1 MSETVLLVDPDVEVL
16 RILGAYLEQQGM
28 EVARELDAETAVE
41 AVRRLDPDAAAVD
54 FAMLDGDGNAL
65 RDTLAQQG
73 VPFMAVLDDAADE
86 AVASQALRAGA
97 ERVLVRPLDPERLQL
112 ELTRICEARHRRRLA
127 NLSANQ
133 ASTAVRLQRLGSS
146 APMRDVARDL
156 ASVAESDRTSVLIVG
171 EPGVGKAW
179 AARLIHHTGP
189 RAAAPLLEC
198 TTAGMDAS
206 RFEVQLVGAER
217 WARAGVDGRTRGLM
231 ELAGQGSLLIREIGG
246 LPRELQPA
254 LLRSLEGHTFRRV
267 GGDRDL
273 VAQARLIVT
282 SSVDLAKEVEADRFS
297 GDLFYRLSALVIQI
311 PPVRERS
318 RTDRIAL
325 IQSLHDE
332 VPPPASAIPPALS
345 PEALERLVEYPWPG
359 NVREIQQV
367 LVRASFMALGQP
379 AVLVE
384 HLPAELRARPGLGD
398 RRHNSVSLEE
408 VERRQIESALR
419 YHGGNRTRA
428 AKELRISRATLIN
441 KIKRYALS

>member
-73 VPFMAVLDDAADE
+73 VPFMAVLDDDADE

-231 ELAGQGSLLIREIGG
+231 ELAGQGSLLIRGIGG

-359 NVREIQQV
+359 NVREIQLV

>member
-1 MSETVLLVDPDVEVL
+1 MSETVLLVDPDVEAL
-16 RILGAYLEQQGM
+16 RIHGAYLEQQGM

-41 AVRRLDPDAAAVD
+41 AVRKLDPDAAAVD

-65 RDTLAQQG
+65 RETLAQQG
-73 VPFMAVLDDAADE
+73 VPFMAVLDDADE
-86 AVASQALRAGA
+86 AVARQALRAGA
-97 ERVLVRPLDPERLQL
+97 ERVLVRPLDSERLQL
-112 ELTRICEARHRRRLA
+112 ELTRICEARRRQRLA
-127 NLSANQ
+127 NHFANQ
-133 ASTAVRLQRLGSS
+133 VSAEVSLPRLGSS

-156 ASVAESDRTSVLIVG
+156 ASVAESDRTSVLLVG

-179 AARLIHHTGP
+179 AARLIHHTGS

-198 TTAGMDAS
+198 TTAGMDAT

-217 WARAGVDGRTRGLM
+217 WARAGVNGRTRGLM

-273 VAQARLIVT
+273 LAKARLIVT

-318 RTDRIAL
+318 RNDRMAL
-325 IQSLHDE
+325 IQSLHEE
-332 VPPPASAIPPALS
+332 VPPPASSLPPALS

-384 HLPAELRARPGLGD
+384 HLPPELRARPGLGD
-398 RRHNSVSLEE
+398 RRHNPVSLEE

>member
-73 VPFMAVLDDAADE
+73 VPFMAVLDDDADE

-231 ELAGQGSLLIREIGG
+231 ELAGQGSLLIRGIGG

>member
-73 VPFMAVLDDAADE
+73 VPFMAVLDDDADE

-359 NVREIQQV
+359 NVREIQLV

>member
-1 MSETVLLVDPDVEVL
+1 
-16 RILGAYLEQQGM
+16 
-28 EVARELDAETAVE
+28 
-41 AVRRLDPDAAAVD
+41 
-54 FAMLDGDGNAL
+54 
-65 RDTLAQQG
+65 
-73 VPFMAVLDDAADE
+73 
-86 AVASQALRAGA
+86 
-97 ERVLVRPLDPERLQL
+97 
-112 ELTRICEARHRRRLA
+112 
-127 NLSANQ
+127 
-133 ASTAVRLQRLGSS
+133 
-146 APMRDVARDL
+146 
-156 ASVAESDRTSVLIVG
+156 
-171 EPGVGKAW
+171 
-179 AARLIHHTGP
+179 
-189 RAAAPLLEC
+189 
-198 TTAGMDAS
+198 
-206 RFEVQLVGAER
+206 
-217 WARAGVDGRTRGLM
+217 M
-231 ELAGQGSLLIREIGG
+231 ELAGRGSLLIREIGG

-273 VAQARLIVT
+273 LAKARLIVT

-318 RTDRIAL
+318 RNDRIAL
-325 IQSLHDE
+325 ILSLHEE
-332 VPPPASAIPPALS
+332 VPPPASSLPPALS

-384 HLPAELRARPGLGD
+384 HLPPELRARPGLGD
-398 RRHNSVSLEE
+398 RRHNPVSLEE